1 MDVAPAAGG
10 TNVREGL
17 SQDASTTEGLKTE
30 GAEGREL
37 DTDTPLP
44 PAAEEGAVATFG
56 SPDLGHGWLSPPR
69 VTVWVGMCPPSSVS
83 HAGTKASWLGAR
95 EGSPGPDPHTWQSVR
110 EPEPWPRTEAAPKSR
125 LGPED
130 V

>member
-56 SPDLGHGWLSPPR
+56 SPDLGHGWLSPPGSLSGWGCVR
-69 VTVWVGMCPPSSVS
+69 RLPLATLGPKP
-83 HAGTKASWLGAR
+83 AGWEPGKAAR
-95 EGSPGPDPHTWQSVR
+95 AQTTHTWQFVR

-125 LGPED
+125 LGPEH